1 MDFIPR
7 YRYVDNNSLEEPFTF
22 SLCHQMAYIS
32 MLLVVQA
39 TKFISISILFF
50 IPCNGVI
57 ATLLLLSS
65 LVIVAAIDYSQ
76 GSESVGKSMPKAK
89 EKPLPIGVEGHIL
102 CKSGTSSAVPIQG
115 AVARITCVAVDE
127 FGYETAPFSFSSDAT
142 DENGYFFATLTPPEI
157 NDKMQLRE
165 CNAFLENSPL
175 EACKVPTD
183 VNKGIRGAILN
194 SHRQLDQRKMRL
206 YWVGPFFYTSESDG
220 Y

>member
-1 MDFIPR
+1 MVPTR
-7 YRYVDNNSLEEPFTF
+7 
-22 SLCHQMAYIS
+22 
-32 MLLVVQA
+32 
-39 TKFISISILFF
+39 FF
-50 IPCNGVI
+50 FA

>member
-1 MDFIPR
+1 MGMWITTLWKNHSRSVFAIRWP
-7 YRYVDNNSLEEPFTF
+7 TF
-22 SLCHQMAYIS
+22 P

-39 TKFISISILFF
+39 TKSISISILFF
-50 IPCNGVI
+50 IPS
-57 ATLLLLSS
+57 TLLLFSS

-165 CNAFLENSPL
+165 CKAFLENSPL

-194 SHRQLDQRKMRL
+194 SHRVLDQRKMRL
-206 YWVGPFFYTSESDG
+206 YWVGPFFYT
-220 Y
+220 